1 MGSICRAMKNMGI
14 QRLAL
19 VNPSPSMDKKHLK
32 TMAVHAG
39 DIYRHAIKSD
49 SLSQVLENT
58 VLSAGITRRRGNR
71 RKSFSYL
78 PEEFCA
84 KASEIAQGDIALVFG
99 NEQHGLSEEE
109 LSCCSAAVHIPSNPE
124 HPSLNLSHAV
134 QIMTYS
140 LYRQAVEKTGRFIP
154 IVEEDLQ
161 KLTETIYQSLDGN
174 GIIKQPD
181 VFDHYKFFH
190 DILGRATLSQREAR
204 HLEKIFQA
212 LKHKK

>member
-1 MGSICRAMKNMGI
+1 MGI

-19 VNPSPSMDKKHLK
+19 VNPSPEMDKKHLK
-32 TMAVHAG
+32 TMAVHAK
-39 DIYRHAIKSD
+39 DIYRHAVKSD
-49 SLSQVLENT
+49 SLSEVLNHT

-78 PEEFCA
+78 PEDFCA
-84 KASEIAQGDIALVFG
+84 KAAETAQGDIALVFG

-109 LSCCSAAVHIPSNPE
+109 LACCSAAVHIPSNPE

-140 LYRQAVEKTGRFIP
+140 LYRQAEERVGRFIP
-154 IVEEDLQ
+154 VEEERL
-161 KLTETIYQSLDGN
+161 KELTDIVYQSLNSN

-181 VFDHYKFFH
+181 IFDHYKFFH
-190 DILGRATLSQREAR
+190 DILGRGTLSIREAN

-212 LKHKK
+212 LKYRDKP